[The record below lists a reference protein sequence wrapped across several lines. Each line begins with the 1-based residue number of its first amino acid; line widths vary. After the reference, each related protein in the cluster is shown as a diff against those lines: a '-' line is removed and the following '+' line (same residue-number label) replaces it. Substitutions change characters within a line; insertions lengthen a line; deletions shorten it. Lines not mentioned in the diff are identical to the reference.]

1 MREYSGKYQE
11 VFETDRTWR
20 LLLQLSIPSVL
31 TTLIMLLYNLAD
43 VFFIGQLQD
52 RTQVAAVSLCSPIF
66 SLVSSLGMLFGNG
79 GCIRCA
85 TLLGKKDH
93 DSVRSVS
100 SFCFWGGLVTG
111 VLLSFCM
118 TLFLPRTLT
127 LLGAS
132 EQTGTPARGYLSVMV
147 SGIPLMLFCQSI
159 SALLRSDGEV
169 RMPMYGNMI
178 GSVSNILLDPLL
190 ILVMGRGV
198 RGAAEATIIANA
210 LNALWLI
217 MLLYRKRGLF
227 SVSLKDLKL
236 RWDVTGG
243 VLLLGLPMM
252 INTLLTSFSGVLN
265 NRFLTG
271 YGDLFLAAN
280 GVSSKLR
287 MILSMLIMGI
297 CLGIQP
303 AISYYHGAKDRA
315 RMKNILRV
323 TLLCTTAIGIA
334 LSIGFYVFRDGLI
347 SLFIN
352 DPEVI
357 KYGSIMVIGSMIA
370 GPLHGILQLSIS
382 YLQGTG
388 SVTMATGFSLFR
400 QLIHILLLALM
411 NAAFGFM
418 GLVFSS
424 SATTFVC
431 AATGVALCAVQIR
444 KNGFSFASSMTEKQN
459 D

>member
-444 KNGFSFASSMTEKQN
+444 KNGFSFANSMTEKQN

>member
-52 RTQVAAVSLCSPIF
+52 RTQVAAVSLCSPVF

-93 DSVRSVS
+93 ESVRSVS

-111 VLLSFCM
+111 VLLSLCM
-118 TLFLPRTLT
+118 TLFLPQVLT

-132 EQTGTPARGYLSVMV
+132 EQTGAPARGYLSVMV
-147 SGIPLMLFCQSI
+147 SGIPLMLFCQSV

-198 RGAAEATIIANA
+198 RGAAEATVIANA

-227 SVSLKDLKL
+227 SVSWKDLKP

-297 CLGIQP
+297 CMGIQP
-303 AISYYHGAKDRA
+303 AISYYHGSRDRA
-315 RMKNILRV
+315 RMKNILLV
-323 TLLCTTAIGIA
+323 TLLCTTAIGVV
-334 LSIGFYVFRDGLI
+334 LSVGFYLFRDRMI

-357 KYGSIMVIGSMIA
+357 QYGSIMVIGSMIA
-370 GPLHGILQLSIS
+370 GPLHGVLQLSIS

-400 QLIHILLLALM
+400 QLIHILLLAMM
-411 NAAFGFM
+411 NAVFGFM

-431 AATGVALCAVQIR
+431 AVAGVALCAVQIR
-444 KNGFSFASSMTEKQN
+444 KNGFSFANLMTEKQK

>member
-85 TLLGKKDH
+85 SLLGKKDH

-118 TLFLPRTLT
+118 TLFLSRTLT

-431 AATGVALCAVQIR
+431 AATGVVLCAVQIR

>member
-198 RGAAEATIIANA
+198 RGAAEATVIANA

-431 AATGVALCAVQIR
+431 AATGVVLCAVQIR

>member
-118 TLFLPRTLT
+118 TLFLPQILT

-217 MLLYRKRGLF
+217 MLLYRKCGLF

-252 INTLLTSFSGVLN
+252 LNTLLTSFSSVLN

-357 KYGSIMVIGSMIA
+357 QYGSIMVIGSMIA

-400 QLIHILLLALM
+400 QLVHILLLAMM

-431 AATGVALCAVQIR
+431 AVAGVALCVVQIR
-444 KNGFSFASSMTEKQN
+444 KNGFSFANSMTEKQN